1 MAVQPEIEDVGVEDE
16 SDVSASALEKLGS
29 AVVTGTDWT
38 AETILNQ
45 LRRGN
50 IELSPRFQ
58 RRDAWSPVRKS
69 RFIESLVVGLPVP
82 QIVLAEQAGARGR
95 FLVIDGKQR
104 LLTLLQFAGLAV
116 APDGSL
122 APALKLQGL
131 ELRDNLNGL
140 SLSDMESSAE
150 FASDFAEF
158 QNRTIRTAVVRS
170 WPTEAFL
177 YLVFLRLNS
186 ETVPLSPQELRQ
198 ALHPGPFADFLD
210 EFSLDC
216 QPLQAALHISQPD
229 FRMRDVEVL
238 LRFYAFDYFL
248 PDYRGNLKTFMDA
261 TLEDLNSRW
270 PEEEARIRGRADA
283 CVSGINTTIGIFGD
297 AAFATFS
304 GGKFERRFN
313 RAVFDVQMMYFKH
326 EEVAKAA
333 LAQVDAVRSAFAELC
348 TADDAFLRS
357 LQTTTKSVEATG
369 IRLERWG
376 RELGRVLHIDV
387 PRPTWTV

>member
-38 AETILNQ
+38 TETIINQ

-116 APDGSL
+116 APDGSR
-122 APALKLQGL
+122 APALQLQGL
-131 ELRDNLNGL
+131 KLRADLNGL
-140 SLSDMESSAE
+140 NLSDIESSAE

-248 PDYRGNLKTFMDA
+248 SEYKGNLKNFMDS
-261 TLEDLNSRW
+261 TVEHLNSRW
-270 PEEEARIRGRADA
+270 LEEEASIRGRADA
-283 CVSGINTTIGIFGD
+283 CVLGINTTIEIFGD

-326 EEVAKAA
+326 EEVAEAA
-333 LAQVDAVRSAFAELC
+333 LAHVDEVRSAFEVLC

-376 RELGRVLHIDV
+376 RALGTVLHVEV
-387 PRPTWTV
+387 PSPTWTA